1 MKNRRFVAITAAAC
15 VALTSAAAPVFAADA
30 SADSFTGVLRA
41 QAEKSLASAIANYEE
56 EYQQFEQNIG
66 ADMSLTLTPG
76 VGAIALV
83 QGFGLDLSWLQNVA
97 INMTESIVDPEISGD
112 AKILVN
118 GSEIACME
126 ELYDLSTQ
134 DILYRIPELSDQSLA
149 MNMNDVIAMT
159 EASLE
164 QAQAGGVEGIDQAS
178 LEQLQSSLPLLQLI
192 TQIHSIKDIQ
202 ALLPAPEVLASIS
215 QRYLNVLFNNI
226 TDVSSEE
233 STVSVDT
240 LSVPATAY
248 TATMG
253 GAELISFVKEAV
265 DTLKDDQEV
274 LPMIQALLA
283 GSEDMSY
290 DDFIQELESTSQMFA
305 EMGPEDMN
313 MEDAPTLDMIIWVD
327 AEGNIVGEHQ
337 SMISDG
343 ETMEMSFLA
352 PSDGENCALALD
364 YIMPESMSADSGVS
378 EITLAGKGTVADKA
392 VTGDYILT
400 VNGTDLAQIHADN
413 VVCDP
418 EAQTYSGALTA
429 SFIAPENS
437 EDYTAAMLS
446 QFAAAINYNMTKEAF
461 DCALTVSMSGME
473 IATLSLTGAETDAV
487 KTFTKEEFEPAISL
501 TDDAAMNEFVSSIDP
516 TVYLTNL
523 QNAGM
528 PAEFIEQITNLMGG
542 GAEAAAPAA
551 EAAPAN

>member
-41 QAEKSLASAIANYEE
+41 QAEKSLASAIADYEE

-76 VGAIALV
+76 AGAIALV

-487 KTFTKEEFEPAISL
+487 KTFTKEEFEPTISL